1 MSKALKKPEAVP
13 DAADVPGRKPELHE
27 LSPEAK
33 RWRTENAEAAK
44 AWADWVEK
52 NGLPL
57 EEYRMF

>member
-1 MSKALKKPEAVP
+1 MSKVLKKADFVADE
-13 DAADVPGRKPELHE
+13 ADVPGRRPELHE

-33 RWRTENAEAAK
+33 RWRDENAEAAK
-44 AWADWVEK
+44 AWAEWVEK